1 MIFWDVDTQVDF
13 IDPRGKLYVPGAE
26 TIVPNLRALT
36 KGAAE
41 RNILVIADVCAHQPD
56 DEEFQIYPPHC
67 LAGSPGQKKIPET
80 LLSRQYIVPSRKI
93 QLSKD
98 LLSCQ
103 QVVIEKQTTDVFH
116 NPNTE
121 ALLQILG
128 AECEIILYGVVTEIC
143 VDLAARGLLQRGYRV
158 QVVQDAVRHWDEAR
172 SRDTLWY
179 VEQHG
184 GSLVTTADV
193 VARLR

>member
-13 IDPRGKLYVPGAE
+13 FDPRGKLYVPGAE

-36 KGAAE
+36 AGAAE
-41 RNILVIADVCAHQPD
+41 HGILVVADVCAHQPD
-56 DEEFQIYPPHC
+56 DEEFQVYPPHC
-67 LAGSPGQKKIPET
+67 LAGSPGQQKIPET
-80 LLSRQYIVPSRKI
+80 VLSKQYIVPSRKI

-103 QVVIEKQTTDVFH
+103 QVVIEKQTTDVFG

-121 ALLQILG
+121 ALLLILG
-128 AECEIILYGVVTEIC
+128 AEREIILYGVVTEIC

-158 QVVQDAVRHWDEAR
+158 QVVQDAVRHWDEVK
-172 SRDTLWY
+172 SGDTLSY
-179 VEQHG
+179 VAKHG
-184 GSLVTTADV
+184 GALTTTREV
-193 VARLR
+193 LRRIS